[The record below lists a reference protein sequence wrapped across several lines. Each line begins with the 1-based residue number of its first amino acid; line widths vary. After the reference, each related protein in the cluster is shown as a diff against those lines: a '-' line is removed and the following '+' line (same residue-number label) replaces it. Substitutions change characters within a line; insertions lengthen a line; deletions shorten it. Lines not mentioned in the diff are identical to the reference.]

1 MKNYPTFFLILV
13 TCLLFSTFSYVDYA
27 VTGLLLVT
35 LTLYVVYAE
44 KRDGTVT
51 SYTYSPLILVYLLW
65 LLCVS
70 FFSPVP
76 YASSSN
82 LVMLIGLPLIYLVA
96 TNYPHYSEAWG
107 KLRYLF
113 MLLGIALSIWGIW
126 QVVNHIGNG
135 YATGP
140 LNDRNA
146 FAATLNLLW
155 FPIVYLF
162 VTNTYLM
169 TSRLAVFTSALAVFV
184 IGFGMFATT
193 SRGGILTWALLVP
206 ILLWA
211 AYKHTKS
218 IKIISY
224 VLVLILVG
232 YVCSSYFLNNSIADR
247 TFALTHDPSS
257 HARLQ
262 LWQSTI
268 DMALDHPLLGTGWGT
283 FAYYYPAYRLP
294 IEKSTAG
301 FFAHND
307 YLQFAA
313 EGGLVAMLLLIAIMV
328 SVLWKVKENFNQS
341 ENVRFESVALLLG
354 VLALFVHAVVNF
366 IFYFSFMSVVA
377 GLYLARVSILTEYP
391 RLHVLPK
398 LSEIRGSVK
407 KLIVSVGVFFLCIPY
422 LVQLFAQLCLTGSNP
437 GLRIVQALSPK
448 TSAFQVAN
456 FISSVNPANGIAQEY
471 ILRTYEYYL
480 IENSDVLAADARKD
494 MLSEAL
500 EDVDALRKQNANYAN
515 IGIREVK
522 LILAADDDSTYVRKA
537 YQILNDNLKA
547 DPYDGASMM
556 LLAKLHFKEGKREQ
570 SLATL
575 NAAYNK
581 VIKKRDQLLVV
592 VEYLRQLAYPKIYSD
607 LDDIEKQLQ
616 LIKINAETG
625 RADIESTDIYE
636 VLVTR
641 LGKIQSELEKVNV
654 NKQ

>member
-13 TCLLFSTFSYVDYA
+13 TCILLSTFSYVDYA
-27 VTGLLLVT
+27 VNGLLLVT

-44 KRDGTVT
+44 KRDGRVT
-51 SYTYSPLILVYLLW
+51 SYSYSPLILVYLLW

-76 YASSSN
+76 HASSSN
-82 LVMLIGLPLIYLVA
+82 LVMLICLPLTYLVA
-96 TNYPHYSEAWG
+96 TNYSHYSEAWRI
-107 KLRYLF
+107 LRYLF
-113 MLLGIALSIWGIW
+113 MLFGIVLAIWGIW
-126 QVVNHIGNG
+126 QVVNHIGHG

-162 VTNTYLM
+162 VTSAHLM

-184 IGFGMFATT
+184 IGFGLFATT
-193 SRGGILTWALLVP
+193 SRGGILAWALLLP

-211 AYKHTKS
+211 AYQYTKS
-218 IKIISY
+218 IKTIIY
-224 VLVLILVG
+224 VLVLSFVG
-232 YVCSSYFLNNSIADR
+232 YVSSSYFLNSSIADR
-247 TFALTHDPSS
+247 TFVLTQDPSTQ
-257 HARLQ
+257 ARLQ
-262 LWQSTI
+262 LWQSTLK
-268 DMALDHPLLGTGWGT
+268 MALDHPVLGTGWGT

-313 EGGLVAMLLLIAIMV
+313 EGGVFAMLLLIAIMV
-328 SVLWKVKENFNQS
+328 GVLWKVKENFNQT
-341 ENVRFESVALLLG
+341 ETVRFESVALLLG
-354 VLALFVHAVVNF
+354 VLALFVHAAVNF
-366 IFYFSFMSVVA
+366 IFYFSFMSAVA
-377 GLYLARVSILTEYP
+377 GLYLARVSILTEAP
-391 RLHVLPK
+391 RLHALPK
-398 LSEIRGSVK
+398 ISQIRGSVR
-407 KLIVSVGVFFLCIPY
+407 KLIVFTGLFFLCIPY
-422 LVQLFAQLCLTGSNP
+422 LVQIFAQLCLTGSNP
-437 GLRIVQALSPK
+437 GLKIVQAVSPK

-456 FISSVNPANGIAQEY
+456 FISSVYPANGIAQEY

-480 IENSDVLAADARKD
+480 IESTDVLTVDAKKD

-500 EDVDALRKQNANYAN
+500 EDVDALRKRNANYAN
-515 IGIREVK
+515 IGSREVK
-522 LILAADDDSTYVRKA
+522 LIMAADDDSTYTSKA

-547 DPYDGASMM
+547 DPYDGTSMM
-556 LLAKLHFKEGKREQ
+556 LLAKLQFKDGKREQ

-581 VIKKRDQLLVV
+581 VIKRRDQLLVV
-592 VEYLRQLAYPKIYSD
+592 VEYLRQLAYPKIYTD

-636 VLVTR
+636 RLVTR
-641 LGKIQSELEKVNV
+641 LGEIQSELEKVNI